1 VPRIDISSEFWIC
14 SGKLIQLRPN
24 LDLLAAIAAAYAAD
38 VGLSGRDHRAIGTF
52 DLSSDAPALTL
63 RNPWS
68 WYPVVASK
76 DLAHDTILPVILN
89 GERLVVWR
97 SGAGRANAWS
107 DRCPHR
113 GMRLSFGAVHQ
124 ETLIC
129 PYHGWTFGDDA
140 YCVRIPAH
148 PGVAPSRAARA
159 RVYPVV
165 ETDNYVW
172 VCLGEPAASAP
183 TTEAGYDAIRSLH
196 FSHPMEDVIAAFM
209 TVPVADTYGDSFSA
223 TTIAW
228 SKEADATTGDK
239 TIAVSPNL
247 KTVFYAPG
255 TLVCEA
261 GGKAGTAKYLIRVQ
275 PTDSGSCVVHG
286 SSHNA
291 NGVSFNRA
299 LVGFRT
305 AMRQPEFASW
315 LQSASAKFAETRP
328 AHLAGLTQG
337 EAP

>member
-1 VPRIDISSEFWIC
+1 
-14 SGKLIQLRPN
+14 
-24 LDLLAAIAAAYAAD
+24 LLGAVSAAYAAD
-38 VGLSGRDHRAIGTF
+38 VGLTGLDHRAIGTF
-52 DLSSDAPALTL
+52 DLNSDVPALTL

-76 DLAHDTILPVILN
+76 DLARDTIIPVVLN

-183 TTEAGYDAIRSLH
+183 AAEPGYDAIRSLH

-209 TVPVADTYGDSFSA
+209 TVPVACIDSVPP
-223 TTIAW
+223 TTVTW
-228 SKEADATTGDK
+228 SKKSDAAMGDK
-239 TIAVSPNL
+239 TVAVSPTL
-247 KTVFYAPG
+247 KSVFSAPG
-255 TLVCEA
+255 TLICEA
-261 GGKAGTAKYLIRVQ
+261 GGKDGTTKYLIRVQ

-286 SSHNA
+286 SSHSA
-291 NGVSFNRA
+291 DGVSFNRA

-305 AMRQPEFASW
+305 AMRQPELAAW
-315 LQSASAKFAETRP
+315 LQTASAKFAETMP